1 MLVESTNYC
10 MPQHHIF
17 NVLGF
22 LLPCS
27 PGSCLPAGKG
37 QLLASEI
44 LVRIVSLDGGR
55 AQLRTQIKALDACV
69 RGTPEMSAIFDHE
82 VMAAALQQLQTRW
95 GTDWIWALPGGSLS
109 CGLVLVCL
117 VTRRW
122 AAAATDQG
130 DQRAGAGSG
139 CCFGGSLSL
148 LYFLQFCVLDNE
160 ATTAG
165 KQPAAD

>member
-1 MLVESTNYC
+1 MLADPSNYYR
-10 MPQHHIF
+10 PWHHMF
-17 NVLGF
+17 EVSGS

-27 PGSCLPAGKG
+27 PGSCSPAGKG

-69 RGTPEMSAIFDHE
+69 RGTSEMAAIFDHE
-82 VMAAALQQLQTRW
+82 AMAAALQQLQTRW
-95 GTDWIWALPGGSLS
+95 GKDWIWALLGGSLS
-109 CGLVLVCL
+109 CVMELVRL

-130 DQRAGAGSG
+130 GQRAGAGSG
-139 CCFGGSLSL
+139 
-148 LYFLQFCVLDNE
+148 
-160 ATTAG
+160 
-165 KQPAAD
+165 